1 MYLSAIRLF
10 LPVMIL
16 LLFTTTVLCDAQKPG
31 FKCIYPFGALIYNCR
46 LRCNIILPQ
55 NTLVNIDLS
64 WHFSLTFSSLY
75 DSVAIKVLHEGV
87 ASVRNVTSQHTDRP
101 VWLVLNCET
110 HVWFKMPVLPVFLRT
125 IHGSLSLYLCNVST
139 DTFQLYLLF
148 YGAKMYD
155 LESDVLF

>member
-1 MYLSAIRLF
+1 MRTSLSIGCAEQQLY
-10 LPVMIL
+10 
-16 LLFTTTVLCDAQKPG
+16 FTTEYLLKHS
-31 FKCIYPFGALIYNCR
+31 LI
-46 LRCNIILPQ
+46 
-55 NTLVNIDLS
+55 
-64 WHFSLTFSSLY
+64 LTFSLLY
-75 DSVAIKVLHEGV
+75 DSLAIKVLHEGV

-139 DTFQLYLLF
+139 DTFQLDLLF
-148 YGAKMYD
+148 YGGKMYD

>member
-1 MYLSAIRLF
+1 MYLRCTFTDTLQSSMNISGGLAIPLHQIFTNASADALF
-10 LPVMIL
+10 LSDQQPYSTTEYHLKHSPIL
-16 LLFTTTVLCDAQKPG
+16 TISPPYG
-31 FKCIYPFGALIYNCR
+31 R
-46 LRCNIILPQ
+46 L
-55 NTLVNIDLS
+55 
-64 WHFSLTFSSLY
+64 
-75 DSVAIKVLHEGV
+75 AIKVLHEGV

-148 YGAKMYD
+148 YGGKMYG